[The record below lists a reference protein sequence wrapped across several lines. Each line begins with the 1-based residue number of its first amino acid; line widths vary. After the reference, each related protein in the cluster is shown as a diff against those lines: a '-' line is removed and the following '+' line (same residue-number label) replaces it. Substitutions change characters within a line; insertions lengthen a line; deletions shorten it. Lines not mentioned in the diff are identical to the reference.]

1 MNEAEDHGTSAS
13 AYWAVELPAAADR
26 ALAMLAPRPLSG
38 ALVQEKLVETPPCR
52 RTGSLPRPR
61 RTTPPPA
68 LGPSDLER
76 GWSFYFSNE
85 PTAEFG
91 YYGSGFL
98 EAARTLARSFARR
111 RGGRQVDILPVLF
124 LYRHSI
130 ELLAK
135 AVILSGNQLMQQGG
149 AAQDERDLFDSFGHS
164 RHRLLPLLDSI
175 RQVFEYAHWEWQWP
189 ESAVESFDDARRVIE
204 ELDALDP
211 DSCNFRYPTTIRGER
226 AIPPGHM
233 MGRRTILAVLDDL
246 AESLD
251 TAVFGLDAE
260 CGRAQA
266 VHDDA

>member
-1 MNEAEDHGTSAS
+1 M
-13 AYWAVELPAAADR
+13 
-26 ALAMLAPRPLSG
+26 
-38 ALVQEKLVETPPCR
+38 ETPPR
-52 RTGSLPRPR
+52 QRTGKLPRPR

-76 GWSFYFSNE
+76 GWTFYFSNE

-111 RGGRQVDILPVLF
+111 RGRRQIDILPVLF

-149 AAQDERDLFDSFGHS
+149 EGRDERDLFDSFRRS

-175 RQVFEYAHWEWQWP
+175 RQVFEYAHWEWHWP
-189 ESAVESFDDARRVIE
+189 KSAVESFHDARRVIR

-211 DSCNFRYPTTIRGER
+211 DSFNFRYPTTLRGGR
-226 AIPPGHM
+226 AISPGHM
-233 MGRRTILAVLDDL
+233 IGQRTSLAVLDDL

-260 CGRAQA
+260 CSRA
-266 VHDDA
+266 

>member
-1 MNEAEDHGTSAS
+1 MGRLT
-13 AYWAVELPAAADR
+13 
-26 ALAMLAPRPLSG
+26 
-38 ALVQEKLVETPPCR
+38 
-52 RTGSLPRPR
+52 RPR

-91 YYGSGFL
+91 YYGGGFL

-111 RGGRQVDILPVLF
+111 RGRRQIDILPVLF

-135 AVILSGNQLMQQGG
+135 AVILSGNQLMQQRG
-149 AAQDERDLFDSFGHS
+149 AGQDERDLFDSFRRS

-175 RQVFEYAHWEWQWP
+175 SQVFEYAHWEWYWP
-189 ESAVESFDDARRVIE
+189 KSAVESFDDARRVIE

-211 DSCNFRYPTTIRGER
+211 DSFNFRYPTTICGER
-226 AIPPGHM
+226 AISPGHM
-233 MGRRTILAVLDDL
+233 IGQRTILAVLDDL

-260 CGRAQA
+260 CSRT
-266 VHDDA
+266 